1 MDTARAGPSGSLH
14 RDGIVEAVA
23 FAAERLLASTEWL
36 AAADDVLASL
46 GQAADVSRAYIATNT
61 QDTQGRL
68 TSTWLAEWT
77 QAGILRVMDD
87 PEFRSA
93 PWEESGFGRWARV
106 LERGEVVQGAVA
118 AFPERERTPLE
129 LHGVV
134 SLVKFPVFVGDQWW
148 GAIGFDDCVLRRDW
162 SGEELAALR
171 ASATLLGAAVQRE
184 LEAGRIARAED
195 RYRASSDRAPA
206 VMYVDVLDEDGL
218 HIESIGT
225 QVEALLGYPHER
237 FTDDPTFW
245 ASILHPDDRGRVEG
259 SSMEPS
265 EPGSGFES
273 EYRMIAADGAVIWI
287 FDISRD
293 VPAGPSAFRRW
304 EGYLV
309 DITSRRRAEEQL
321 TKSEERYRHMVDQS
335 PDAILVHTDGHFVF
349 ANAAAAQLLAA
360 KTPSALIGLPIGD
373 IVHPDFRH
381 LAAERAA
388 MEVGGRPAPLLEERF
403 IRLDGREIIVEVAG
417 IPVEYGGHA
426 SGQIVVRDISER
438 KEVEER
444 LRAAEERYRIVVEH
458 IPAVVY
464 VEALEGD
471 TERFYISPQ
480 VETIFGYTA
489 DDWKLTPDFWL
500 DHVHPEDRPDVIGY
514 DRKANIERERFSLDY
529 RFLAADGGWRWVH
542 DEATFL
548 ERPDGGGFWQG
559 FLLDIT
565 DRKRAEGGLREAELK
580 FRSIVEQNEAIFYTQ
595 QIDPIDRSIS
605 NTAYV
610 APGNTDLIGYPIEE
624 IEADP
629 TLWGRIVHVDDR
641 ERVLA
646 AIAAAAHTSDRDD
659 RFSIEYRI
667 VRKDGRIVWVHDTA
681 SLVVLPDQPPYWQGL
696 LLDVTEGKL
705 AEEQLARALDAERDA
720 AQQLRALD
728 DMKNT
733 FLQAVSHD
741 LRTPLAAI
749 LGLAVTLE
757 REEIAIEPGEARD
770 LAARIAKNAR
780 KLDRLVADLLDMD
793 RLAQGI
799 VSPKLEHADVGD
811 IVRRTVGDSDA
822 IDRSRLTTDIQR
834 VMIPVDAS
842 KVERIVENL
851 LANTA
856 RHTPSNAH
864 VWVSVRE
871 HETGA
876 LIKVEDSG
884 VGVPADL
891 RESIFEPFQQGPDAP
906 QHSPGVGVGLTLV
919 RRFAELHG
927 GKAWIEERHGGGSS
941 FQVFLPGGERAGT
954 VA

>member
-1 MDTARAGPSGSLH
+1 VDTARAGPSGSLH
-14 RDGIVEAVA
+14 RDGIVEAIA
-23 FAAERLLASTEWL
+23 FAAERFLASTDWRE
-36 AAADDVLASL
+36 AADDVLARL
-46 GQAADVSRAYIATNT
+46 GQAADVSRAYVATNT
-61 QDTQGRL
+61 HDGQGRL
-68 TSTWLAEWT
+68 TSSWLAEWT
-77 QAGILRVMDD
+77 QEDVLRVMDD
-87 PEFRSA
+87 PDFRSA
-93 PWEESGFGRWARV
+93 PWEESGFGRWARI
-106 LERGEVVQGAVA
+106 LASGEAVQGAVA
-118 AFPERERTPLE
+118 AFPESERMPLE

-134 SLVKFPVFVGDQWW
+134 SLVKFPVFVGDEWW
-148 GAIGFDDCVLRRDW
+148 GAIGFDDCVRRRDW
-162 SGEELAALR
+162 SEEELAALR
-171 ASATLLGAAVQRE
+171 ASATLLGAAVQRQ
-184 LEAGRIARAED
+184 LDAGRVAQAED
-195 RYRASSDRAPA
+195 RYRASSERPPA
-206 VMYVDVLDEDGL
+206 VMYVDVLDEGGL
-218 HIESIGT
+218 RIESIGT

-237 FTDDPTFW
+237 FTNDPTFW
-245 ASILHPDDRGRVEG
+245 RSILHPDDRARVEA
-259 SSMEPS
+259 SSTEPS
-265 EPGSGFES
+265 ERGSGFEL
-273 EYRMIAADGAVIWI
+273 EYRVIAADGAVVWI
-287 FDISRD
+287 YDISRD
-293 VPAGPSAFRRW
+293 VPPGPSARRRW

-309 DITSRRRAEEQL
+309 DITSRRLAEEQL
-321 TKSEERYRHMVDQS
+321 TKSEERYRQMVDFS
-335 PDAILVHTDGHFVF
+335 PDAILVHTDGHFVY
-349 ANAAAAQLLAA
+349 ANAAAAQLLMA
-360 KTPSALIGLPIGD
+360 KTPSALVGLPIGD

-388 MEVGGRPAPLLEERF
+388 KEVGGQAAPLLEEIF
-403 IRLDGREIIVEVAG
+403 IRLDGREIVVEVAG
-417 IPVEYGGHA
+417 IPVEYEGRR
-426 SGQIVVRDISER
+426 SGQIVVRDISRR

-464 VEALEGD
+464 VEALAGD
-471 TERFYISPQ
+471 PERFYISPQ
-480 VETIFGYTA
+480 VEAIFGYTP
-489 DDWKLTPDFWL
+489 DEWRLTPNFWL
-500 DHVHPEDRPDVIGY
+500 DHVHPEDRPGVVEHDEQM
-514 DRKANIERERFSLDY
+514 NIERERFSYDY
-529 RFLAADGGWRWVH
+529 RLRAADGGWRWVH

-548 ERPDGGGFWQG
+548 EQPDGDGFWQG
-559 FLLDIT
+559 FILDIT
-565 DRKRAEGGLREAELK
+565 DRKRVEDRLREAELK

-595 QIDPIDRSIS
+595 QIDPIDRTIS
-605 NTAYV
+605 STAYV
-610 APGNTDLIGYPIEE
+610 APGSTDLIGYPIEE

-629 TLWGRIVHVDDR
+629 TLWGRIIHEDDR
-641 ERVLA
+641 ERVRSA
-646 AIAAAAHTSDRDD
+646 NATSHAEASDH
-659 RFSIEYRI
+659 FSVDYRV
-667 VRKDGRIVWVHDTA
+667 VRKDGTVVWVHDSA
-681 SLVVLPDQPPYWQGL
+681 ALVTLPDQPPYWQGL
-696 LLDVTEGKL
+696 LLDVTEAKL

-720 AQQLRALD
+720 AQRLRALD

-757 REEIAIEPGEARD
+757 REDIDMEAGEAQD

-799 VSPKLEHADVGD
+799 VSPKLEYVDVGD
-811 IVRRTVGDSDA
+811 VVRRTVADSEA
-822 IDRSRLTTDIQR
+822 VDRERLSTDIRR
-834 VMIPVDAS
+834 VLIPVDAS

-927 GKAWIEERHGGGSS
+927 GRAWIEERVGGGSS
-941 FQVFLPGGERAGT
+941 FQVFLPGRDRAG
-954 VA
+954 VDA